1 MKSETKW
8 IGQRYVGKLE
18 EYRRTLDCMMNHWY
32 ELQSRGV

>member
-8 IGQRYVGKLE
+8 IGQRYDEPE